1 MQHGSS
7 VGLFAY
13 TFLHVW
19 RQFVKEEEEKA
30 MVEKEQESGDREKKS
45 KFNYRA
51 PSFYAVKT
59 RTLGNGEG
67 SALNLKKIICLFPY
81 FWMHPML

>member
-30 MVEKEQESGDREKKS
+30 MVEKEQESGDREKKNQNSIIGLHLSMLS
-45 KFNYRA
+45 KQEHSGMEKEA
-51 PSFYAVKT
+51 
-59 RTLGNGEG
+59 
-67 SALNLKKIICLFPY
+67 
-81 FWMHPML
+81 H